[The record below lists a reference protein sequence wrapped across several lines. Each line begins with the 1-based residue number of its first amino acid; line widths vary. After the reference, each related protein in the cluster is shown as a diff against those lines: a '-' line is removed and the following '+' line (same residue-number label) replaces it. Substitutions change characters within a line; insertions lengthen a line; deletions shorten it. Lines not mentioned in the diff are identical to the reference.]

1 MVLIE
6 GERQTGEY
14 LQIKLK
20 EVLAAWA
27 LEGKVIA
34 ATTDQGANMKK
45 CLSLYQQ
52 ETSNVAWIATH
63 PNAMLI
69 LAEEQKVLFG
79 KSYKL
84 LAMNHTR
91 WNSKYVMIA
100 RVVKV
105 SPAFEKAY
113 RRMLAAHNDQ
123 RANALTLKKLIPSG
137 EEVAILNELI
147 RLLQGAANF
156 THWVGQLENPT
167 ISQVYPRIEGIL
179 PAIDTFVTDGPRE
192 MHQQLEKDPSYGKLD
207 MWNTPLPAD
216 ARLPPAFEVTD
227 MVFRMLN
234 GRSDPSTYLCKA
246 KYLVVAE
253 IIRLQEE
260 DAERSAQNR
269 QDSQVSTPSR
279 QKRFH
284 SGPIQTLV
292 RRRMNAAM
300 IVQDYCEQIAAE
312 ENDFSEFA
320 DLPLDYWNERQEDPE
335 AAYLIRVAR
344 AYLGI
349 PATSS
354 ESERSFSRAGRI
366 LGTNRCRMLHTTFRN
381 LMRNH
386 SFNKFFCRFPHYL
399 NPGYLYWH

>member
-1 MVLIE
+1 M
-6 GERQTGEY
+6 
-14 LQIKLK
+14 
-20 EVLAAWA
+20 
-27 LEGKVIA
+27 
-34 ATTDQGANMKK
+34 
-45 CLSLYQQ
+45 S
-52 ETSNVAWIATH
+52 
-63 PNAMLI
+63 I
-69 LAEEQKVLFG
+69 LAEEQRVLFG

-113 RRMLAAHNDQ
+113 RRMLAGHNDQ
-123 RANALTLKKLIPSG
+123 RANALTLKKPIPS
-137 EEVAILNELI
+137 EEEIATLNELI

-167 ISQVYPRIEGIL
+167 ISQVYPRIEGML
-179 PAIDTFVTDGPRE
+179 PAIDTFITDGARE
-192 MHQQLEKDPSYGKLD
+192 MHQQLDNELRQAWNYESIPDSMLVAMFLAPAYGKLD

-216 ARLPPAFEVTD
+216 AHLPPGFEVTD

-260 DAERSAQNR
+260 DAQRSAQNR

-284 SGPIQTLV
+284 SGPIQILDKW
-292 RRRMNAAM
+292 R
-300 IVQDYCEQIAAE
+300 
-312 ENDFSEFA
+312 ND
-320 DLPLDYWNERQEDPE
+320 
-335 AAYLIRVAR
+335 
-344 AYLGI
+344 
-349 PATSS
+349 
-354 ESERSFSRAGRI
+354 RAGLLRANSDR
-366 LGTNRCRMLHTTFRN
+366 GE
-381 LMRNH
+381 
-386 SFNKFFCRFPHYL
+386 
-399 NPGYLYWH
+399 